1 LALCVTAANDQDR
14 AQVEVLVEQVQA
26 VTGDTVEIAFVDQG
40 YTGEQDAQDAGQH
53 GIKFE
58 VVKLPKAKKGFVLL
72 PRRWVVKR
80 SSAWAARCRR
90 LARDYERLP
99 ETLASLHFL
108 AFAILLLKR
117 FVTLLAQ
124 SA

>member
-40 YTGEQDAQDAGQH
+40 YTGEQAAQDAGQH

-58 VVKLPKAKKGFVLL
+58 VVKLPEAKKDFVLL
-72 PRRWVVKR
+72 SRRWVVER

-99 ETLASLHFL
+99 ETLASLHF
-108 AFAILLLKR
+108 
-117 FVTLLAQ
+117 
-124 SA
+124 